1 MSFSLSLMQGAEG
14 RPSENIVINASLV
27 DCSRHGD
34 HAVVRVGFG
43 TPEYLAVQEKF
54 ALVEGVDGNGQRVMA
69 KHATLANS
77 ILSIFRLQ
85 NSTQMVRTITVS
97 IFLCLV
103 DESGRFG
110 SR

>member
-1 MSFSLSLMQGAEG
+1 M
-14 RPSENIVINASLV
+14 
-27 DCSRHGD
+27 
-34 HAVVRVGFG
+34 RVGFG

-110 SR
+110 RR